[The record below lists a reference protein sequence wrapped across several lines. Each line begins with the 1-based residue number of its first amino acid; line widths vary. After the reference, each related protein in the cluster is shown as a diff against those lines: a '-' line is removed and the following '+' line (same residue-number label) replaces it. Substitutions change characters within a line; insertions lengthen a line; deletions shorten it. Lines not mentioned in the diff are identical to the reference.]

1 MYKIVFSP
9 AAIDD
14 LIKTKRYITDE
25 LGSEQAA
32 VNTVANITGKIR
44 QLADFPE
51 SGPSLS
57 SIINIETSYR
67 FLVCGNYTAFY
78 RLVNNEVRIIRVL
91 YGKRNFMQILF
102 GEMNDMQN
110 R

>member
-9 AAIDD
+9 AAVDD
-14 LIKTKRYITDE
+14 LLKTKKYITEE
-25 LGSEQAA
+25 LGSEQSAI
-32 VNTVANITGKIR
+32 NTVAKITEKIG
-44 QLADFPE
+44 QLSEISF

-78 RLVNNEVRIIRVL
+78 RVEGNEVRIIRVL
-91 YGKRNFMQILF
+91 YGRRNFMQILF
-102 GEMNDMQN
+102 GESSDE
-110 R
+110 

>member
-9 AAIDD
+9 AAVDD
-14 LIKTKRYITDE
+14 LIKTKKYITEE

-32 VNTVANITGKIR
+32 VTTVAKITDKIR
-44 QLADFPE
+44 QLSDFPL

-78 RLVNNEVRIIRVL
+78 RLGDNEVRIIRVL
-91 YGKRNFMQILF
+91 YGRRNFMQILF
-102 GEMNDMQN
+102 GEMRDE
-110 R
+110 

>member
-9 AAIDD
+9 AAVED
-14 LIKTKRYITDE
+14 LLKTKRYIAEE
-25 LGSEQAA
+25 LGSEQSAI
-32 VNTVANITGKIR
+32 NTVAKITEKIR
-44 QLADFPE
+44 QLADFPL

-78 RLVNNEVRIIRVL
+78 RFVDEEVRIIRVL
-91 YGKRNFMQILF
+91 YRRRNFMQILF
-102 GEMNDMQN
+102 GETRDE
-110 R
+110 

>member
-9 AAIDD
+9 AAVDD
-14 LIKTKRYITDE
+14 LLKTKRYITEE
-25 LGSEQAA
+25 LGSEQSA
-32 VNTVANITGKIR
+32 VNTVAKITEKIR
-44 QLADFPE
+44 QLVDFPL

-78 RLVNNEVRIIRVL
+78 RVQGNEVRIIRVL
-91 YGKRNFMQILF
+91 YGRRNFMQILF
-102 GEMNDMQN
+102 GEMKNE
-110 R
+110 

>member
-9 AAIDD
+9 AAVDD
-14 LIKTKRYITDE
+14 LLKTKKYITEE
-25 LGSEQAA
+25 LGSEQVA
-32 VNTVANITGKIR
+32 VNTVAKIMVKIR
-44 QLADFPE
+44 QFSEFPL

-78 RLVNNEVRIIRVL
+78 RLVDNEVRIIRVL
-91 YGKRNFMQILF
+91 YGRRNFMQILF
-102 GEMNDMQN
+102 GEMSDE
-110 R
+110 

>member
-9 AAIDD
+9 AAVDD
-14 LIKTKRYITDE
+14 LLKTKKYITEE
-25 LGSEQAA
+25 LGSEQSAI
-32 VNTVANITGKIR
+32 NTVAKITEKIG
-44 QLADFPE
+44 QLSEIPF

-78 RLVNNEVRIIRVL
+78 RLVDNEVQIIRVL
-91 YGKRNFMQILF
+91 YGRRNFMQILF
-102 GEMNDMQN
+102 GEMSDE
-110 R
+110 